1 MVVTP
6 ETKRNQRVAGYAAV
20 FVVLLAGRFLL
31 QNVAWQGTTRLHA
44 NMELLAASTAL
55 FVGILALVRF
65 YTKKNGAYLF
75 IALGFLGA
83 GFLDGYHALTTSIFH
98 DGLIPFLEP
107 AQPSWRWNASPTFLS
122 ILIAG
127 SWLAGRNRGRTSLY
141 RQRTHLLVMAIVLV
155 CSAFFALVPLPPAPS
170 PEYFIGRLEVGVS
183 SVFFLIALLGY
194 LEKGR
199 WQTDPFEHW
208 LVMSLIVSFM
218 GQAIFM
224 AFSRSLFDT
233 MFDAAVLLKQIS
245 YVCVLTG
252 LLVSIYSIFKQAEQA
267 ATGLASANEA
277 MHREIAERMR
287 AETAEHE
294 QRQLAEALR
303 EVGIA
308 LSATLDF
315 NELLDCLLDQIA
327 PVLPYDTANVMLV
340 KEDRVEIAC
349 TRGYGS
355 HRLQMPR
362 HFAMIRMPNLRQ
374 MKETGQPLVIPDTAA
389 HAAWVEAEISPHVR
403 SWAGAPITVQG
414 QVIAFLALNNAEP
427 GFYQPEDAVRL
438 AAFSGQAAIAIQNA
452 RLYEEVQKRVE
463 EQTVLNKISQAIT
476 STLNLQ
482 ETLSM
487 ITGHIT
493 EYLQVDATSVV
504 LHDERR
510 GDLWFAAASG
520 QASDFVRGKR
530 LAMGQGILGWV
541 AQHGQPLLVPDVQRD
556 ERYFG
561 DFDQK
566 SGFTASSILCVPLQT
581 KGQTIGAVETINK
594 KSGPFEEEDLRLL
607 IRLAGPAATAIENAQ
622 LYEQAQQEIAER
634 RRVENA
640 LEGERALLARRVE
653 ERTADLRA
661 ANVELARAARM
672 KDEFLASMSHELR
685 TPLNAVLGMS
695 EALQEEVYGPLNEKQ
710 LGSLHS
716 IEESGRHLL
725 ELINDILDLSK
736 IEAGKLELECTP
748 VSVESVCQASL
759 RLIRQ
764 NAHKKQLTIR
774 STLDSAVE
782 VIWAD
787 ERRLK
792 QILVNLLSNAVKFTP
807 QGGQVGLEVTG
818 DQVGDGAPGAVRIA
832 VWDTGIGISPED
844 MTRLFRPFVQLDSSL
859 SREYAG
865 TGLGLSLV
873 YRMVELHG
881 GSVSVASEVNVGS
894 RFTVSLPWQEPAGA
908 HRPAR
913 WSPAAANSG
922 PISRATNRETTA
934 GQSLI
939 LLAEDNE
946 ANVETLSGY
955 LEVKG
960 YRVMVAHDGREALEL
975 AQQERPDVILM
986 DIQMPGMDGLE
997 AMRHIRRDGRLAD
1010 VPIIALT
1017 ALAMPGDREAC
1028 LAAGANAYLSK
1039 PVNLKGLVEAIELY
1053 LAIDPARSL
1062 EG

>member
-1 MVVTP
+1 MVVAP
-6 ETKRNQRVAGYAAV
+6 ETKKKQRIAVYAIV
-20 FVVLLAGRFLL
+20 FVVLIAGRFLL
-31 QNVAWQGTTRLHA
+31 QNVAWQGTARLHA
-44 NMELLAASTAL
+44 IMELLAASTAL
-55 FVGILALVRF
+55 FVGLLALVRF
-65 YTKKNGAYLF
+65 YTKKNSAYLF

-98 DGLIPFLEP
+98 DSLIPFLETVQP
-107 AQPSWRWNASPTFLS
+107 AWRWNASPTFLS
-122 ILIAG
+122 LLIAG
-127 SWLAGRNRGRTSLY
+127 SWLVGRNRGRTGVY
-141 RQRTHLLVMAIVLV
+141 RQRTRLLLIAIVLAG
-155 CSAFFALVPLPPAPS
+155 SALFALISLPPASS
-170 PEYFIGRLEVGVS
+170 PEYFTGRLESTIS
-183 SVFFLIALLGY
+183 SGFFLIALLGY

-199 WQTDPFEHW
+199 WQRDPFEHW
-208 LVMSLIVSFM
+208 LVVALIVSFV

-224 AFSRSLFDT
+224 TFSQSLFDAS
-233 MFDAAVLLKQIS
+233 FDAAVLLKQIS
-245 YVCVLTG
+245 YLCVLAG
-252 LLVSIYSIFKQAEQA
+252 LLISIYSIFKQAEQS
-267 ATGLASANEA
+267 ATDLARANDA

-315 NELLDCLLDQIA
+315 NALLDCLLDQIA

-340 KEDRVEIAC
+340 NEDRIEIAC

-355 HRLQMPR
+355 QRLQMPR
-362 HFAMIRMPNLRQ
+362 HFAMTRMPNLRQ

-414 QVIAFLALNNAEP
+414 EVIAFLALNNAEP
-427 GFYQPEDAVRL
+427 GFYRPEDAVRL

-463 EQTVLNKISQAIT
+463 EQTVLNKISQAIS
-476 STLNLQ
+476 STLDLRQ
-482 ETLSM
+482 TLSL

-493 EYLQVDATSVV
+493 EHLQVDATSVV
-504 LHDERR
+504 LHDDRR

-556 ERYFG
+556 ERYFR

-566 SGFTASSILCVPLQT
+566 SGFTANSILCVPLQT
-581 KGQTIGAVETINK
+581 KGQTIGAIETINK

-634 RRVENA
+634 KRIEKT

-653 ERTADLRA
+653 ERTADLQA

-695 EALQEEVYGPLNEKQ
+695 EALQEEVYGPLNQKQ

-725 ELINDILDLSK
+725 ALINDILDLSK
-736 IEAGKLELECTP
+736 VEAGKLELEITP
-748 VSVESVCQASL
+748 LSVESICQASL
-759 RLIRQ
+759 RLIRK
-764 NAHKKQLTIR
+764 NAHKKRLAVT
-774 STLDSAVE
+774 SSFDSAVE
-782 VIWAD
+782 MIWAD

-807 QGGQVGLEVTG
+807 EGGQIGLEVVA
-818 DQVGDGAPGAVRIA
+818 DPVEDGAPGVVRIT
-832 VWDTGIGISPED
+832 VWDTGIGISPQD
-844 MTRLFRPFVQLDSSL
+844 MSRLFRPFVQLDSSL

-881 GSVSVASEVNVGS
+881 GSVSVASEVDRGS
-894 RFTVSLPWQEPAGA
+894 RFTVSLPWQKPAQML
-908 HRPAR
+908 RPPR
-913 WSPAAANSG
+913 WSLAAAG
-922 PISRATNRETTA
+922 TA
-934 GQSLI
+934 PPPPLANKEAIDGQPRI

-946 ANVETLSGY
+946 ANVEMLSGY

-960 YRVMVAHDGREALEL
+960 YRVTVAYDGHQAIEL
-975 AQQERPDVILM
+975 AQQGRPDVILM
-986 DIQMPGMDGLE
+986 DIQMPGLDGLA
-997 AMRHIRRDGRLAD
+997 AMRHIRSDGRLAD
-1010 VPIIALT
+1010 IPIIALT

-1039 PVNLKGLVEAIELY
+1039 PVNLKELIETIERY
-1053 LAIDPARSL
+1053 LAVDPATSPQ
-1062 EG
+1062 G